1 MTAGS
6 ERRYVV
12 YDPIDRDYATATP
25 IIGLFIRWTEVKRL
39 ARRFTATEAVAE
51 VLAARDKYRHLQERF
66 VVVEVPE

>member
-1 MTAGS
+1 MTAVS
-6 ERRYVV
+6 ERRYVI
-12 YDPIDRDYATATP
+12 YDPIDGDYATGTP
-25 IIGLFIRWTEVKRL
+25 IVGLAIRWVAVKHL